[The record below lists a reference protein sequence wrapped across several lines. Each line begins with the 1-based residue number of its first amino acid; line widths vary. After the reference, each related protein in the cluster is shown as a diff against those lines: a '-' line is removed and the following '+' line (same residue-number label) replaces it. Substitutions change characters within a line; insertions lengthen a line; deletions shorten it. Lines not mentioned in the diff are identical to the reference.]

1 MLVGKRC
8 PQHTRLPTNIRYF
21 VKFRI
26 SKIHNILD
34 IKLIFLKLW
43 IFTNFNTVF
52 PVVVLVFDFEEF
64 SEEVLHGHW
73 DIPFSSTLAYGAYRL
88 ATPVELTELLGKQT

>member
-1 MLVGKRC
+1 MYVGG
-8 PQHTRLPTNIRYF
+8 QALSTNIHFF

-26 SKIHNILD
+26 SKIHDVLD

-52 PVVVLVFDFEEF
+52 PVIVFDFEEF
-64 SEEVLHGHW
+64 SEGVLHGHW
-73 DIPFSSTLAYGAYRL
+73 GTFLKRAQRA
-88 ATPVELTELLGKQT
+88 